1 MSIAIQVSFVT
12 FISADNGI
20 SMGTGKAI
28 SIVVCGVICA
38 GIWLQFQ
45 EFQLLPLKQ
54 QQFTFDQG
62 TEHKKF
68 RFLLPFII

>member
-1 MSIAIQVSFVT
+1 MSIAIQASFVT
-12 FISADNGI
+12 LISADNGI

-28 SIVVCGVICA
+28 SIVVCGVIYA

-45 EFQLLPLKQ
+45 EFQLHP
-54 QQFTFDQG
+54 FDQG
-62 TEHKKF
+62 REHTKF

>member
-45 EFQLLPLKQ
+45 EFQLHPL
-54 QQFTFDQG
+54 
-62 TEHKKF
+62 
-68 RFLLPFII
+68 LLNSNSLHLIKVESTQSSDLCYHL